1 MANLNVDLY
10 STPSADITLD
20 ILRQMILQLRAEFDS
35 HNHDG
40 SNSRSLQELH
50 VDTLIAGN
58 VVIASNSLVM
68 NGKTINPLIEGS
80 GAQIRKITTD
90 QVITTGTATAIT
102 FNDEI
107 FDTDSYHSNTTNPS
121 RLTAPK
127 NGTYLITGNLT
138 IDSTV
143 TQWVIYINVNGSN
156 RVSINPPASVGKL
169 HFAAPIVV
177 TSGQYI
183 EIEVTQ
189 NSGVNKN
196 IYAGANGETS
206 VAITRISS

>member
-1 MANLNVDLY
+1 MANLNIDLY
-10 STPSADITLD
+10 STQSADITLD

-80 GAQIRKITTD
+80 GAQVRKITTD
-90 QVITTGTATAIT
+90 QTITTGTATAIT

-107 FDTDSYHSNTTNPS
+107 YDTDSFHSNTINPS

-127 NGTYLITGNLT
+127 GGTYLITGNIS

-143 TQWVIYINVNGSN
+143 TQWVVYINVNGVN
-156 RVSINPPASVGKL
+156 RVSINPPASVAKL
-169 HFAAPIVV
+169 HFAAPVV
-177 TSGQYI
+177 ITADQYI

-189 NSGVNKN
+189 NSGIDKK
-196 IYAGANGETS
+196 IFAGANGETS
-206 VAITRISS
+206 IAITRISS